1 MERVIIPRLEPAMRT
16 GIIVE
21 WLRKKGDSVKKGE
34 PILVVEG
41 EKTTFEVESPA
52 DGVILRT
59 FVEAGDTVDV
69 PATVALVGSP
79 DESIPADMKAVPPT
93 LKTEAGPP
101 MTEVR
106 KRLKASPLAKR
117 IAEEHAIDLSSV
129 KGTGPD
135 GRITKEDVMQVLERQ
150 RKAAGPAAQELISGF
165 RPPQVAETIPLAGI
179 RKSVSERLSHSF
191 RTTVPVTMTMEADME
206 PVLAQR
212 DSLKSQTGREISLT
226 AFLVRAAAEALVKH
240 AIFNSSLDA
249 EEIKIFQEIN
259 IAVAVSTPEGLVA
272 PVIREANTKSV
283 DEISRE
289 IDRLAEKALKKQLS
303 LEEVTGGTFT
313 LTNLGSYGIDVFA
326 PVINPP
332 QCAILGIGRVVKKPT
347 VVGNEVT
354 VRAMTTLSLV
364 FDHRISDGAPAADFL
379 REIKRN
385 LEHASVP

>member
-21 WLRKKGDSVKKGE
+21 WLRKKGDSVKKGD

-41 EKTTFEVESPA
+41 EKTTFEVESPT

-79 DESIPADMKAVPPT
+79 DESVPADMEAVPPT
-93 LKTEAGPP
+93 LKAEAGPP
-101 MTEVR
+101 VTEVP

-117 IAEEHAIDLSSV
+117 IADEHGIELSSV

-150 RKAAGPAAQELISGF
+150 RKAAGPPAQELISGF
-165 RPPQVAETIPLAGI
+165 RPPQVAETIPLTGI
-179 RKSVSERLSHSF
+179 RKSVSERLSYGF

-206 PVLAQR
+206 AVLIQR
-212 DSLKSQTGREISLT
+212 DSLKSETGREISLT
-226 AFLVRAAAEALVKH
+226 AFLVRAAAEALERH

-249 EEIKIFQEIN
+249 EEIKIFREIN

-272 PVIREANTKSV
+272 PVIREANRKSV
-283 DEISRE
+283 EEISKE
-289 IDRLAEKALKKQLS
+289 IDHLAEKALKRQLT

-332 QCAILGIGRVVKKPT
+332 QCAILGVGRVVKKPT

-354 VRAMTTLSLV
+354 VRAMATLSLV